1 MDVEVG
7 LERLMFRRARPEDAL
22 VMALGVR
29 AGFETYREW
38 AGPGWEPPDIASRH
52 EVARLRDRLRRPAS
66 RARLAFD
73 GHTLV
78 GHVFFEVG
86 RELDAPYRDI
96 PRLAHLAHLFVAR
109 AWWGSGL
116 AAALL
121 GDTVERMR
129 AGGFAQGR
137 LWTPSGQR
145 RARAFYAREGWR
157 ETGTEWFDEGLQLML
172 VELGIDLE

>member
-1 MDVEVG
+1 MS
-7 LERLMFRRARPEDAL
+7 LEK
-22 VMALGVR
+22 
-29 AGFETYREW
+29 
-38 AGPGWEPPDIASRH
+38 
-52 EVARLRDRLRRPAS
+52 
-66 RARLAFD
+66 LA
-73 GHTLV
+73 
-78 GHVFFEVG
+78 E
-86 RELDAPYRDI
+86 
-96 PRLAHLAHLFVAR
+96 
-109 AWWGSGL
+109 S
-116 AAALL
+116 L